1 MPHAAVDR
9 RQQGFTI
16 VELAIVMVIVGALA
30 GLAIPTYLGYLD
42 KARLARCIA
51 EIRYISRAVDS
62 YKAAYDVFPDTLAE
76 AGAGDIVDPWGNS
89 YEYLNIAA
97 LSLPGNG
104 GGNGGGS
111 AGGNGNA
118 GGANPGGAGAG
129 GSGGSSPGG
138 GASPS
143 SAPAS
148 SPSGSGGS
156 AVPSNSTTPGHS
168 GAGGGSSSPASHG
181 SAPTSFWFEPDS
193 AYAAQGGGGNASK
206 GKPRKDRFL
215 HPINSD
221 YDLYSMGKDGESVEP
236 LTAKKS
242 HDDVIRANDGS
253 FVGLAVE
260 F

>member
-1 MPHAAVDR
+1 MANNTDCR
-9 RQQGFTI
+9 GQQGFTI
-16 VELAIVMVIVGALA
+16 VELMIAVTIIGALA
-30 GLAIPTYLGYLD
+30 GLAIPNYLGYLD

-51 EIRYISRAVDS
+51 EIRYIERAIDS
-62 YKAAYDVFPDTLAE
+62 YEAAYDSLPNTLAE
-76 AGAGDIVDPWGNS
+76 VGAGEIVDPWGNP

-97 LSLPGNG
+97 LTLPGG
-104 GGNGGGS
+104 G
-111 AGGNGNA
+111 GGNGNA
-118 GGANPGGAGAG
+118 GGAGGGGGGAG
-129 GSGGSSPGG
+129 
-138 GASPS
+138 
-143 SAPAS
+143 
-148 SPSGSGGS
+148 
-156 AVPSNSTTPGHS
+156 
-168 GAGGGSSSPASHG
+168 GAGGGGGNGNAG
-181 SAPTSFWFEPDS
+181 GNGGGKKTSYWFEPDS

-206 GKPRKDRFL
+206 GKPRKERFL

>member
-1 MPHAAVDR
+1 MAHR
-9 RQQGFTI
+9 RQSRGQRGFTI
-16 VELAIVMVIVGALA
+16 IELMIAVAIVGALA
-30 GLAIPTYLGYLD
+30 GLAIPNYLGYLD

-62 YKAAYDVFPDTLAE
+62 YKAANDSLPNTLAE
-76 AGAGDIVDPWGNS
+76 VGAGEIVDPWGNP
-89 YEYLNIAA
+89 YEYLNIAD
-97 LSLPGNG
+97 LTLPGG
-104 GGNGGGS
+104 G
-111 AGGNGNA
+111 GGNGNA
-118 GGANPGGAGAG
+118 GGNGGGGNAGGNGGGGAG
-129 GSGGSSPGG
+129 
-138 GASPS
+138 
-143 SAPAS
+143 
-148 SPSGSGGS
+148 
-156 AVPSNSTTPGHS
+156 
-168 GAGGGSSSPASHG
+168 GAGGGG
-181 SAPTSFWFEPDS
+181 GNGNGGGNKTSYWFEPDS

>member
-1 MPHAAVDR
+1 MAHVPFDR

-16 VELAIVMVIVGALA
+16 IELMIAVTIVGALA
-30 GLAIPTYLGYLD
+30 GLAIPNYLGYLD

-51 EIRYISRAVDS
+51 EIRYIERAIDS
-62 YKAAYDVFPDTLAE
+62 YEAANESLPNTLVE
-76 AGAGDIVDPWGNS
+76 VGAGEIVDPWGNP

-97 LSLPGNG
+97 LTLPGGGGGGGNGNGGGG
-104 GGNGGGS
+104 GGNGGGK
-111 AGGNGNA
+111 N
-118 GGANPGGAGAG
+118 
-129 GSGGSSPGG
+129 
-138 GASPS
+138 
-143 SAPAS
+143 
-148 SPSGSGGS
+148 
-156 AVPSNSTTPGHS
+156 TFH
-168 GAGGGSSSPASHG
+168 
-181 SAPTSFWFEPDS
+181 WFEPDS
-193 AYAAQGGGGNASK
+193 AYAAQGGDGNASK

-242 HDDVIRANDGS
+242 HDDVIRANDGG

>member
-76 AGAGDIVDPWGNS
+76 AGAGDIVDPWGNP

-104 GGNGGGS
+104 GGNG
-111 AGGNGNA
+111 NA
-118 GGANPGGAGAG
+118 GGAGGGGNPGGAGAG
-129 GSGGSSPGG
+129 GAGGSSPGG
-138 GASPS
+138 GASPGS
-143 SAPAS
+143 TPAS

-156 AVPSNSTTPGHS
+156 AAPSSSTTPGS
-168 GAGGGSSSPASHG
+168 PGGGGGSLSSPASHG
-181 SAPTSFWFEPDS
+181 SAPTSFWFEPSS
-193 AYAAQGGGGNASK
+193 AYAAAPANSNRPSQ
-206 GKPRKDRFL
+206 PRKDRFL

-221 YDLYSMGKDGESVEP
+221 YDLYSMGKDGESVGP

>member
-1 MPHAAVDR
+1 MVHVSADR

-16 VELAIVMVIVGALA
+16 IELAIVMVIVGALA
-30 GLAIPTYLGYLD
+30 GLAVPMYLGYLD

-62 YKAAYDVFPDTLAE
+62 YKAAYDVFPNTLAE
-76 AGAGDIVDPWGNS
+76 AGAGDIVDPWGNP

-104 GGNGGGS
+104 GGNGN
-111 AGGNGNA
+111 AGGNG
-118 GGANPGGAGAG
+118 GGG
-129 GSGGSSPGG
+129 GSGGNGSSGG
-138 GASPS
+138 GNGNTPG
-143 SAPAS
+143 
-148 SPSGSGGS
+148 GSGG
-156 AVPSNSTTPGHS
+156 
-168 GAGGGSSSPASHG
+168 GGTGSSSGGTGGTNATTPPSNNGNGGGGGNHG
-181 SAPTSFWFEPDS
+181 AWDWLLPVE
-193 AYAAQGGGGNASK
+193 AYAAGNANGNGNGNGSGNASK

>member
-1 MPHAAVDR
+1 MAHVPFDR

-16 VELAIVMVIVGALA
+16 IELMIAVTIVGALA
-30 GLAIPTYLGYLD
+30 GLAIPNYLGYLD

-51 EIRYISRAVDS
+51 EIRYIERAIDS
-62 YKAAYDVFPDTLAE
+62 YEAANESLPNTLVE
-76 AGAGDIVDPWGNS
+76 VGAGEIVDPWGNP

-97 LSLPGNG
+97 LTLPGGGGGGGNGNGGGG
-104 GGNGGGS
+104 GGNGGGK
-111 AGGNGNA
+111 N
-118 GGANPGGAGAG
+118 
-129 GSGGSSPGG
+129 
-138 GASPS
+138 
-143 SAPAS
+143 
-148 SPSGSGGS
+148 
-156 AVPSNSTTPGHS
+156 TFH
-168 GAGGGSSSPASHG
+168 
-181 SAPTSFWFEPDS
+181 WFEPDS

-242 HDDVIRANDGS
+242 HDDVIRANDGG

>member
-1 MPHAAVDR
+1 MTHNTDCR
-9 RQQGFTI
+9 GQHGFTI
-16 VELAIVMVIVGALA
+16 IELMFAVTIVGALA
-30 GLAIPTYLGYLD
+30 GLAIPNYLSYLD

-51 EIRYISRAVDS
+51 EIRYIERAIDS
-62 YKAAYDVFPDTLAE
+62 YEAAYDSLPNTLAE
-76 AGAGDIVDPWGNS
+76 VGAGEIVDPWGNP

-97 LSLPGNG
+97 LTLPGG
-104 GGNGGGS
+104 G
-111 AGGNGNA
+111 GGNGNA
-118 GGANPGGAGAG
+118 GGAGGGGGGAG
-129 GSGGSSPGG
+129 
-138 GASPS
+138 
-143 SAPAS
+143 
-148 SPSGSGGS
+148 
-156 AVPSNSTTPGHS
+156 
-168 GAGGGSSSPASHG
+168 GAGGGGGNGNAG
-181 SAPTSFWFEPDS
+181 GNGGGKKTSYWFEPDS

-206 GKPRKDRFL
+206 GKPRKERFL

>member
-1 MPHAAVDR
+1 MAHVVFDR

-16 VELAIVMVIVGALA
+16 VELAFVTVIVGALA
-30 GLAIPTYLGYLD
+30 GLAVPMYFGYLD

-62 YKAAYDVFPDTLAE
+62 YKAAYDVFPGTLAE
-76 AGAGDIVDPWGNS
+76 AGAGEIVDPWGNA

-104 GGNGGGS
+104 GGNGNAGGNS
-111 AGGNGNA
+111 NGGGNGGGNGN
-118 GGANPGGAGAG
+118 
-129 GSGGSSPGG
+129 GSGGTSGG
-138 GASPS
+138 GNGA
-143 SAPAS
+143 AS
-148 SPSGSGGS
+148 SGTSSTNT
-156 AVPSNSTTPGHS
+156 APSNNGN
-168 GAGGGSSSPASHG
+168 GGGGGNTGAWHWILP
-181 SAPTSFWFEPDS
+181 EE
-193 AYAAQGGGGNASK
+193 AYAAGSSNGNGNGAGNASK

>member
-1 MPHAAVDR
+1 MVHAAVDY

-16 VELAIVMVIVGALA
+16 VELAIVVVIVGALA
-30 GLAIPTYLGYLD
+30 GLAVPTYLGYLD

-51 EIRYISRAVDS
+51 EIRYIERAVDS
-62 YKAAYDVFPDTLAE
+62 YEAAYDALPNTLADV
-76 AGAGDIVDPWGNS
+76 GAGDIVDPWGNS

-104 GGNGGGS
+104 GGGGKKGTWHWILPDEANAAQPS
-111 AGGNGNA
+111 GNG
-118 GGANPGGAGAG
+118 
-129 GSGGSSPGG
+129 
-138 GASPS
+138 
-143 SAPAS
+143 
-148 SPSGSGGS
+148 
-156 AVPSNSTTPGHS
+156 
-168 GAGGGSSSPASHG
+168 
-181 SAPTSFWFEPDS
+181 
-193 AYAAQGGGGNASK
+193 SK

-221 YDLYSMGKDGESVEP
+221 YDLYSMGKDGETVEP

>member
-1 MPHAAVDR
+1 MTHNTDCR
-9 RQQGFTI
+9 GQQGFTI
-16 VELAIVMVIVGALA
+16 IELMFAVTIVGALA
-30 GLAIPTYLGYLD
+30 GLAIPNYLGYLD

-51 EIRYISRAVDS
+51 EIRYIERAIDS
-62 YKAAYDVFPDTLAE
+62 YEAAYDSLPNTLAE
-76 AGAGDIVDPWGNS
+76 VGAGEIVDPWGNP

-97 LSLPGNG
+97 LTLPGGGGGNGNAGGAGGGGAGGAGGGGGSGNG
-104 GGNGGGS
+104 GGNGGG
-111 AGGNGNA
+111 NK
-118 GGANPGGAGAG
+118 
-129 GSGGSSPGG
+129 
-138 GASPS
+138 
-143 SAPAS
+143 
-148 SPSGSGGS
+148 
-156 AVPSNSTTPGHS
+156 
-168 GAGGGSSSPASHG
+168 
-181 SAPTSFWFEPDS
+181 TSYWFEPDS

>member
-1 MPHAAVDR
+1 MAHSTHCR
-9 RQQGFTI
+9 EQQGFTLIELMIAVTI
-16 VELAIVMVIVGALA
+16 VVALA
-30 GLAIPTYLGYLD
+30 GLAIPNYLGYLD

-51 EIRYISRAVDS
+51 EIRYIERAIDS
-62 YKAAYDVFPDTLAE
+62 YEASNESLPNTLADV
-76 AGAGDIVDPWGNS
+76 GAGDMVDPWGNP

-97 LSLPGNG
+97 LTLPGG
-104 GGNGGGS
+104 G
-111 AGGNGNA
+111 GGNGNA
-118 GGANPGGAGAG
+118 GGAGGGGGGAG
-129 GSGGSSPGG
+129 
-138 GASPS
+138 
-143 SAPAS
+143 
-148 SPSGSGGS
+148 
-156 AVPSNSTTPGHS
+156 
-168 GAGGGSSSPASHG
+168 GAGGGGGHG
-181 SAPTSFWFEPDS
+181 SGGGHKTSYWFEPDS
-193 AYAAQGGGGNASK
+193 AYAAGAGNGSA